1 MDIEVII
8 TIDREDIET
17 YRKEYIEVNHCD
29 LTDEEILA
37 DYEEWF
43 YADCREYINDIAKI
57 EMKIKE
63 D

>member
-1 MDIEVII
+1 MDIKVII
-8 TIDREDIET
+8 TVDREDMET
-17 YRKEYIEVNHCD
+17 YRKEFIEVNHYD

-37 DYEEWF
+37 DFEEWF
-43 YADCREYINDIAKI
+43 YADCSEYINDVAQI

>member
-1 MDIEVII
+1 MDIKITI

-17 YRKEYIEVNHCD
+17 YRKEFIELNRYD

-43 YADCREYINDIAKI
+43 YADCSEYVKDVADI